1 MTHLLILQ
9 TFNILANTEL
19 IPHILQTLI
28 IGGGGL
34 ATALIAIIKLYSIL
48 KRQYDKA
55 KERSENLSKAIAHID
70 IIALN
75 LQEVSKELMP
85 NGGGSIKDQVKQISE
100 DIKTIMIERDATFYL
115 SKEPMFKSD
124 GNGYYSSVNY
134 AMCQLCGVSENEL
147 LGLGWLNYI
156 ALEDKDRVWEEWE
169 NIIESGKEISLYYS
183 IKNPLTMELMFV
195 KCKAVVNR
203 KGEQIVSVI
212 GALENTPKKTYKKL
226 NIA

>member
-1 MTHLLILQ
+1 MPPINPIYISELVSTFIL
-9 TFNILANTEL
+9 
-19 IPHILQTLI
+19 
-28 IGGGGL
+28 GGGGL
-34 ATALIAIIKLYSIL
+34 CTALLAYFGVWKKIIQPWMKASAEKRDKMNNVVAHVEDIVTKL
-48 KRQYDKA
+48 DK
-55 KERSENLSKAIAHID
+55 
-70 IIALN
+70 
-75 LQEVSKELMP
+75 VSKELMP

-124 GNGYYSSVNY
+124 GNGYYSSVNH

-169 NIIESGKEISLYYS
+169 NIMESGKEISLYYS
-183 IKNPLTMELMFV
+183 VKNPLTMELMFV
-195 KCKAVVNR
+195 KCKAVINR
-203 KGEQIVSVI
+203 KGNHIVSVI